1 MAHNDTHDIIS
12 KLHAIGED
20 KPYEGKQGA
29 KFYLQNIDDRVK
41 DLDKSKNDPTAI
53 VDIAFQIQNSAD
65 DLRKNLGMEP
75 TNIREMFNKEA
86 EDKTETTIKDLQNL
100 LIEMQGASFE
110 KLTDA
115 QAIKAQELL
124 DIVDEFNSMLKG
136 KDQ

>member
-1 MAHNDTHDIIS
+1 MPQLRQTGINATDKCRPGDKNIGNFNPYCNLSLIPSLLEQSFPT
-12 KLHAIGED
+12 LHQSQV
-20 KPYEGKQGA
+20 YERFGT
-29 KFYLQNIDDRVK
+29 L
-41 DLDKSKNDPTAI
+41 KN
-53 VDIAFQIQNSAD
+53 
-65 DLRKNLGMEP
+65 
-75 TNIREMFNKEA
+75 NKET

-100 LIEMQGASFE
+100 LIEMQGASFD

>member
-1 MAHNDTHDIIS
+1 M
-12 KLHAIGED
+12 
-20 KPYEGKQGA
+20 
-29 KFYLQNIDDRVK
+29 QNIDDRVK

-75 TNIREMFNKEA
+75 TNIREMFNKET

-100 LIEMQGASFE
+100 LIEMQGASFD

>member
-53 VDIAFQIQNSAD
+53 VDIAFQIQN
-65 DLRKNLGMEP
+65 
-75 TNIREMFNKEA
+75 
-86 EDKTETTIKDLQNL
+86 
-100 LIEMQGASFE
+100 
-110 KLTDA
+110 
-115 QAIKAQELL
+115 
-124 DIVDEFNSMLKG
+124 
-136 KDQ
+136 

>member
-1 MAHNDTHDIIS
+1 M
-12 KLHAIGED
+12 
-20 KPYEGKQGA
+20 
-29 KFYLQNIDDRVK
+29 K

-100 LIEMQGASFE
+100 LIEMQGASFD